1 MGNPVYEQPKKY
13 AAQFFGTPEISIAG
27 VLI

>member
-1 MGNPVYEQPKKY
+1 MGNPVYEQPKKP
-13 AAQFFGTPEISIAG
+13 AAQFFGTPEISSAG

>member
-13 AAQFFGTPEISIAG
+13 AAQFFRTLEISTAG
-27 VLI
+27 VVI